1 MELTDLAFVTKAR
14 LGDADAFR
22 ALVERYGRPL
32 FRPGGEPRNIPLLIE
47 MAKTT
52 QNAGVRRQAMSSL
65 AQSRDPRVLAF
76 FEDVLKR

>member
-1 MELTDLAFVTKAR
+1 MAVLCSALAVSHE
-14 LGDADAFR
+14 G
-22 ALVERYGRPL
+22 
-32 FRPGGEPRNIPLLIE
+32 IPLLIE

-65 AQSRDPRVLAF
+65 AQSRDPCVLAF